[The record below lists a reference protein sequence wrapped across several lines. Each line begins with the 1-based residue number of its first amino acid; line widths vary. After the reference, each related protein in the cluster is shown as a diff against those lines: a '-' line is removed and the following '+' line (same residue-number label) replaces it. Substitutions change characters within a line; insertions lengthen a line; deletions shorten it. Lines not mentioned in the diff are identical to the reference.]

1 MKKLALTY
9 FAVKRISNSVP
20 ATEFNRTDLETAART
35 SLELGGFVQ
44 PPVLRR
50 TGKMTDMTYTVVS
63 GHGQYHAACIAR
75 EWDWENGETI
85 GCIIIEPETEAAIT
99 LANGNYSMPHAD
111 RYRSTRPNRYTR
123 PSNRSARPDRYKNTI
138 GTRKSFFITPP
149 ITHLWPAQAISQGE
163 GSYPERRQTQKNY
176 IY

>member
-50 TGKMTDMTYTVVS
+50 TGS
-63 GHGQYHAACIAR
+63 H
-75 EWDWENGETI
+75 
-85 GCIIIEPETEAAIT
+85 
-99 LANGNYSMPHAD
+99 D
-111 RYRSTRPNRYTR
+111 RHDLHSR
-123 PSNRSARPDRYKNTI
+123 
-138 GTRKSFFITPP
+138 
-149 ITHLWPAQAISQGE
+149 
-163 GSYPERRQTQKNY
+163 
-176 IY
+176 